1 MQKLIAMLM
10 SIFMTFL
17 SFFGLPVKTE
27 ENIPTYYDGDDLVT
41 VMVEMN
47 AAPLLEGIT
56 TAAQR
61 EKLIDTIDSNE
72 AYKAMQN
79 AHAALKEFADFAS
92 SYQYFFVMNGFSLQL
107 PYRFIPELERM
118 AGVKSVHVSATYQA
132 PETPQTV
139 LPFDWLDE
147 RNDGDQFSGIREMH
161 DAGYTGA

>member
-47 AAPLLEGIT
+47 TAPLLEGIT

-79 AHAALKEFADFAS
+79 AHAALKERIEAAFTFADFAS
-92 SYQYFFVMNGFSLQL
+92 SYQYFFVMNGFSREIRACQRDLSGA
-107 PYRFIPELERM
+107 RN
-118 AGVKSVHVSATYQA
+118 
-132 PETPQTV
+132 TP
-139 LPFDWLDE
+139 
-147 RNDGDQFSGIREMH
+147 DG
-161 DAGYTGA
+161 AAV